1 MVAAPVLLP
10 TEVAMVDR
18 GYDGYSNR
26 DLLVRVDTQMQF
38 VHDRLVEIEE
48 TQKMLDARIRV
59 LERKGDQQTGFF
71 DASKAVITMV
81 ATMAGAIGGWLAGGG
96 RP

>member
-1 MVAAPVLLP
+1 MVAAPTLLP
-10 TEVAMVDR
+10 TEVAIVDR
-18 GYDGYSNR
+18 GYDGYSDR

-38 VHDRLVEIEE
+38 IHQRLESIEK
-48 TQKMLDARIRV
+48 TQESQEARLRV
-59 LERKGDQQTGFF
+59 LERKGDQQAGFF
-71 DASKAVITMV
+71 DASKAVVTMV